1 MSEEKLNELESNIIK
16 TEDED
21 GNIHSFE
28 LIDVVAMGDQE
39 YGVLIYL
46 DEEGE
51 HDEDEEQEI
60 VIMKLIKEDDGYVFE
75 SIDDDDEFNRVAM
88 FIEEELN
95 SDALD
100 DEDAKASAS
109 SLCPIW
115 PWRNR

>member
-16 TEDED
+16 TEDEE

-28 LIDVVAMGDQE
+28 LIDVVVMGDQE

-46 DEEGE
+46 DEEDE
-51 HDEDEEQEI
+51 HADDEEQEI

-75 SIDDDDEFNRVAM
+75 SINDDDEFNRVAT

-95 SDALD
+95 SDAVDEED
-100 DEDAKASAS
+100 DEE
-109 SLCPIW
+109 
-115 PWRNR
+115 

>member
-46 DEEGE
+46 D
-51 HDEDEEQEI
+51 
-60 VIMKLIKEDDGYVFE
+60 
-75 SIDDDDEFNRVAM
+75 
-88 FIEEELN
+88 
-95 SDALD
+95 
-100 DEDAKASAS
+100 
-109 SLCPIW
+109 
-115 PWRNR
+115 